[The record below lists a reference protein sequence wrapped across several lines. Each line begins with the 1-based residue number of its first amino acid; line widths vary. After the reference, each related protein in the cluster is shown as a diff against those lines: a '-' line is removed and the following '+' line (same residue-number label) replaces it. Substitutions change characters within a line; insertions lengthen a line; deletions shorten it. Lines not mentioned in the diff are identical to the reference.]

1 MPHKIYRSASG
12 FRRALEDRLQD
23 VAKREAVDLQRV
35 RREVAFDRLLIRLFR
50 GERPEKL
57 PWALKGGYAMELR
70 IQSARATKD
79 IDLTVRIAGSADVA
93 NDALLQKLQESAAID
108 ADDFFVYMIG
118 EPIADLNAAP
128 YGGSRFPVE
137 ARIDGRTFVKFH
149 LDAGVGDAVIE
160 PLEAIKGRDWL
171 QFAGIPNESIYMIPR
186 EQQFA
191 EKLHA
196 YTLPRPGAV
205 NSRVRDLVDMIL
217 LIRSNTLDT
226 TKTDKALRITF
237 ACRKTHSLPDVL
249 SSPPRDWTR
258 PFEALARECSLEID
272 LEDAF
277 LAVKGYLSTLP
288 TKG

>member
-1 MPHKIYRSASG
+1 MPHKIYRSAAD

-23 VAKREAVDLQRV
+23 IAKKEAVDLQRI

-50 GERPEKL
+50 GEQPEKL

-79 IDLTVRIAGSADVA
+79 IDLTVRLAGSADVA
-93 NDALLQKLQESAAID
+93 NDALLQKLQESAAMEIG
-108 ADDFFVYMIG
+108 DFFVYIIG
-118 EPIADLNAAP
+118 EPIADLDAAP

-137 ARIDGRTFVKFH
+137 ARLGGRAFVKFH

-160 PLEAIKGRDWL
+160 PLEEIKGRDWL

-205 NSRVRDLVDMIL
+205 NSRVRDLVDMVL
-217 LIRSNTLDT
+217 LIRSGSLDQ
-226 TKTDKALRITF
+226 TKTVEALQITF
-237 ACRKTHSLPDVL
+237 DRRKTHSRPDVL
-249 SSPPRDWTR
+249 SSPPADWAR
-258 PFEALARECSLEID
+258 PFAGLAQECGLEIG

-288 TKG
+288 L